1 MFAVIEQQGAAIRTA
16 FEQRGELS
24 ATIELRRM
32 FPRIKD
38 GQQARECVRIIAGWK
53 ALPAQAGRRRRPRG
67 LDK

>member
-1 MFAVIEQQGAAIRTA
+1 MFAVTEEQAAAIRTV

-32 FPRIKD
+32 FPGIKD

-53 ALPAQAGRRRRPRG
+53 PLPLRPSPAR
-67 LDK
+67 LRADKTG